1 MQALLKNDI
10 FDGND
15 GCQYRVLK
23 PTSVCTGW
31 VINLSQPN
39 QWPVERDFGVLR
51 SHSPRTAVASTYK
64 SPDFAFYSE
73 TARSRANAA
82 YEAIKPLLLNP
93 DGTENTDI
101 LCESKRSE
109 LVRARAD
116 ELKMSKTTI
125 YRYLSLWWTQGQS
138 KLVLIP
144 GSARNGK
151 SKLIGTMGRGRPSS
165 DGHYQT
171 FQMSAEDIEVAKKFI
186 GKRYVKRAHA
196 TLTSVHRDLIAEH
209 YSFEDGDGNITMR
222 PEGEHPSIHQLRN
235 ILKNQFTQEDVIR
248 GKFGDKEF
256 EREHNPMVGS
266 ALEEAVAP
274 GHIYEIDATILDLFL
289 VAIANREC
297 IIGKPTLYLIY
308 DRKTRLCVGFYLGL
322 ENASWTSAMLAIL
335 SIAADKRAL
344 CEKYDHPYDPRH
356 WPADGIFPSKF
367 LGDRGEMASFN
378 SDRICDGMEST
389 ISNTQ
394 ALLPIRKGLVE
405 SQFRATHAAIKSNA
419 PGYEPPREAKKRRGR
434 KYHLDAALTLE
445 ECTKLIL
452 GVIIEHNTTIMK
464 NYELSPEQTLAEWSA
479 IPSELWS
486 NEVEHNGCSG
496 TRHTYDYLR
505 MQLMPRDKAI
515 VTQEGISFHGC
526 HYASKDKTI
535 RQWMIQA
542 GLKKKF
548 KVECS
553 YDPRLV
559 NKIIVHG
566 AGGKTYSCELAK
578 GSEKYE
584 GYSFAEVKY
593 VRARARQLKRGKMAE
608 EAQAGIDRQVRA
620 NVVIAGAK
628 KATKAALTGATRSA
642 RRADTAAAR
651 NAEKSS
657 RRRAE
662 VQFPTTTNEG
672 SVTQCPSTH
681 DAREGLGTGDV
692 PPVSA
697 APARVVSPLDIILRQ
712 QTSQKTNELINR

>member
-51 SHSPRTAVASTYK
+51 SHSPRTAVASTHK

-151 SKLIGTMGRGRPSS
+151 TKPIGTMGRGRPSPDS
-165 DGHYQT
+165 QYQT
-171 FQMSAEDIEVAKKFI
+171 FQMSVEDVELVKKFV
-186 GKRYVKRAHA
+186 GKRFVKKAHA
-196 TLTSVHRDLIAEH
+196 TLTSVHLDLIKKH
-209 YSFEDGDGNITMR
+209 YSFKDGDGNVTVR

-235 ILKNQFTQEDVIR
+235 ILRKHFTAEDVIR
-248 GKFGDKEF
+248 GQLGDKEF
-256 EREHNPMVGS
+256 ERENNPMVGS
-266 ALEEAVAP
+266 SLEEAVAP

-289 VAIANREC
+289 VAVANREC

-322 ENASWTSAMLAIL
+322 ENASWTGAMLAIL
-335 SIAADKRAL
+335 SIAADKREL
-344 CEKYDHPYDPRH
+344 CERYGHPYDPRH

-394 ALLPIRKGLVE
+394 ALLPIRKPFVE
-405 SQFRATHAAIKSNA
+405 SKFRATHTAIKSTA
-419 PGYEPPREAKKRRGR
+419 PGYEPPREAKRRRGK

-452 GVIIEHNTTIMK
+452 GVIIEHNTTVMK
-464 NYELSPEQTLAEWSA
+464 NHELSPEQTLAGWSA
-479 IPSELWS
+479 IPTELWA
-486 NEVEHNGCSG
+486 NEAAHNGCAGARYS
-496 TRHTYDYLR
+496 YDYLHL
-505 MQLMPRDKAI
+505 QLMPRGKAI
-515 VTQEGISFHGC
+515 VTQEGINFGGC
-526 HYASKDKTI
+526 RYASKDETI
-535 RQWMIQA
+535 RHLLIRA
-542 GLKKKF
+542 GLKKNF

-566 AGGKTYSCELAK
+566 TDGRTYSCELTK
-578 GSEKYE
+578 DSEKYS

-593 VRARARQLKRGKMAE
+593 VRTRTRQLRRGKLADKK
-608 EAQAGIDRQVRA
+608 QAGVDRQVRA
-620 NVVIAGAK
+620 DVVIEGAK
-628 KATKAALTGATRSA
+628 KATKAALTGVRRSA

-672 SVTQCPSTH
+672 SVTQCPSSH
-681 DAREGLGTGDV
+681 DAREGLSTVDV
-692 PPVSA
+692 PAVSA